1 MPIEPQAGES
11 EDQYMK
17 RCISEETN
25 AGMERNQ
32 AVAVCASKWGEYV
45 DKGKKKDA
53 VLRVDF
59 AEAPRMRR
67 TDEGYLTGEAR
78 VARIGIQN
86 YRNGDGTIRRE
97 LRRPEDVFAAD
108 ALASFRNVPST
119 YGHPDERL
127 VTAENAK
134 RLSVGFVGENIRV
147 DGRWVVMPITITDA
161 DTISR
166 IEAGETIQL
175 SAGYTADVDEEAGE
189 YDGEVYDAV
198 QRNIRGN
205 HVAIVAQARAGD
217 EARLQLDAAD
227 AVAVNNETM
236 QSARSDSMSEKQVT
250 VRVDGIEY
258 EVPPEVERHLAKQD
272 EQVEALT
279 GERDQAKADAET
291 NKAKADEAQA
301 ELDKLKEQRSDEAI
315 REAAKARVALERD
328 AAKVLGDEAELDGKT
343 DRQIQEEVVQK
354 VHSDADLSEASDT
367 YVQARYDAALATA
380 KAHGDAM
387 AKQRETAGATA
398 PAGDGQDTP
407 EAKRDAAM
415 ESIRSAWKRPEK
427 QTH

>member
-11 EDQYMK
+11 EDQYME

-25 AGMERNQ
+25 AGMGRDQ

-45 DKGKKKDA
+45 DGNKKRDA

-97 LRRPEDVFAAD
+97 LRRPEDVFSAD

-227 AVAVNNETM
+227 AVAVDDKPT
-236 QSARSDSMSEKQVT
+236 QARSDSMSDKTVT
-250 VRVDGIEY
+250 VRVDGCEY
-258 EVPPEVERHLAKQD
+258 QVPQEVERHLAKQD

-279 GERDQAKADAET
+279 GERDQAKADADT

-315 REAAKARVALERD
+315 REAAKARVALERE
-328 AAKVLGDEAELDGKT
+328 AAKVLGDEAEMDGKT
-343 DRQIQEEVVQK
+343 DRQIQEAVVQK

-387 AKQRETAGATA
+387 AKQRETAGATT
-398 PAGDGQDTP
+398 PAGDGQETP
-407 EAKRDAAM
+407 EAKRDAAIND
-415 ESIRSAWKRPEK
+415 IRGAWKRPEK